1 MTYTQV
7 LNRSLELLDEEGP
20 EAAYRFIKEEGFQV
34 KNANEAQIY
43 NFAYCF
49 AALCGKNRKLWDCS
63 KKCCIPRDTGMII
76 TT

>member
-20 EAAYRFIKEEGFQV
+20 EAAYRFIKEEGFITLPIVLRRCAEKQ
-34 KNANEAQIY
+34 
-43 NFAYCF
+43 
-49 AALCGKNRKLWDCS
+49 RKLWDCS
-63 KKCCIPRDTGMII
+63 RKRCIPRDTGMII